1 MAVTRPRV
9 QLRVNACDA
18 HSVLTT
24 LHQPQPAASGSHS
37 LSTLLEGGPGGAAC
51 EAAIRADLEQ
61 RSYTLL
67 RADEPSRL
75 RVLRR
80 AEDALVAFFALAEAD
95 KEACAGRSE
104 LGGACGFNR
113 WPQRQQ
119 WHGRSADERRCEPWC
134 ASANVEDTLQEATDL
149 LEEVAMRCLGALA
162 AGSSSIAQLHAVC
175 ADARAR
181 RADHSVTDGFLY
193 AAPGRQPTG
202 AGAGNCSAG
211 DCGSGACV
219 GAGAGAV
226 AREGEGGGGAERM
239 GAHTDPGVLTLKRV
253 SDIAGVELDAG
264 VAGSTRRGEGQR
276 APLVGGWLP
285 VEAGA
290 SADDILVFAAD
301 QLQAAASAEGGRL
314 RALPH
319 RVVTRQEATRL
330 SLLYEL
336 RAPQAAVFSP
346 CPATAAAWTPA
357 RYVSITPCISC
368 CCCCCCCTFIT
379 EQTLRENKTCRWT
392 L

>member
-1 MAVTRPRV
+1 MTVTRPRV

-80 AEDALVAFFALAEAD
+80 AEDALVTFFALAEAD

-219 GAGAGAV
+219 GAGAGAG

-346 CPATAAAWTPA
+346 CRHGRSMDACPVCQYYP
-357 RYVSITPCISC
+357 VH
-368 CCCCCCCTFIT
+368 
-379 EQTLRENKTCRWT
+379 
-392 L
+392 

>member
-1 MAVTRPRV
+1 MTVSTRV
-9 QLRVNACDA
+9 QLRVEACGA

-37 LSTLLEGGPGGAAC
+37 LSTLLEGGPGAAAI
-51 EAAIRADLEQ
+51 EAAVRADLEQ

-119 WHGRSADERRCEPWC
+119 WHGRSADERRGEPWC
-134 ASANVEDTLQEATDL
+134 ASVSVEDTLQEATEL

-162 AGSSSIAQLHAVC
+162 AGSGSIAQLHAVC
-175 ADARAR
+175 ADARAQ

-202 AGAGNCSAG
+202 AGAGAGNCGPG

-219 GAGAGAV
+219 GAGGGAGAG
-226 AREGEGGGGAERM
+226 AREGEGGGGGAERM

-253 SDIAGVELDAG
+253 SDVAGVELDAA

-314 RALPH
+314 RALSH
-319 RVVTRQEATRL
+319 RVVTREAATRL

-346 CPATAAAWTPA
+346 CRHGRSMDACPVCQYYP
-357 RYVSITPCISC
+357 VH
-368 CCCCCCCTFIT
+368 
-379 EQTLRENKTCRWT
+379 
-392 L
+392 

>member
-1 MAVTRPRV
+1 MTVTRPRV
-9 QLRVNACDA
+9 QLRVNACCA
-18 HSVLTT
+18 QSVLAT

-37 LSTLLEGGPGGAAC
+37 LSTLLEGGPGAAAV

-80 AEDALVAFFALAEAD
+80 AEDALIAFFALAEAD

-134 ASANVEDTLQEATDL
+134 SSAGVEDTLQEATEL

-162 AGSSSIAQLHAVC
+162 AGSGSIAQLHAVC
-175 ADARAR
+175 ADARVR

-193 AAPGRQPTG
+193 AAPGRQPTDAGADNCG
-202 AGAGNCSAG
+202 AG
-211 DCGSGACV
+211 
-219 GAGAGAV
+219 GAGAGAC
-226 AREGEGGGGAERM
+226 AGADSGGAERM

-319 RVVTRQEATRL
+319 RVVTREEATRL

-346 CPATAAAWTPA
+346 CRHGRSMDACPVCQYYP
-357 RYVSITPCISC
+357 VH
-368 CCCCCCCTFIT
+368 
-379 EQTLRENKTCRWT
+379 
-392 L
+392 